1 VCKVGLLLALGD
13 DLALPACGWDWM
25 GCDLS
30 LWFDL
35 DLCSYG
41 GADAGALDYNMVAS
55 MITQRLAD

>member
-1 VCKVGLLLALGD
+1 
-13 DLALPACGWDWM
+13 M